1 MLLLTTSATSTCTNV
16 IGMKQLSCFGSR
28 KNVDYCYDLDSEKLD
43 NKAVACFN
51 LAYAFLKMGN
61 VGDIVNMLDQLIE
74 LQTYVTPSMNVYS
87 NLIQTGFSMLV
98 FASGSILRDIVG
110 VEEFIR
116 LSIEKKLNSWITN
129 PKDFSRPC

>member
-1 MLLLTTSATSTCTNV
+1 
-16 IGMKQLSCFGSR
+16 
-28 KNVDYCYDLDSEKLD
+28 
-43 NKAVACFN
+43 
-51 LAYAFLKMGN
+51 MGN

-74 LQTYVTPSMNVYS
+74 LQTYLTPSMNVYS